1 MSPDGKLLAT
11 GCSDG
16 TIKTWNVADG
26 TVVHQLVNPGLK
38 PRAAPLPSHPGR
50 VYGVRFTPDGKH
62 LVGAGGAPGGKGSVA
77 VWTVSDGKLL
87 MSQEVP
93 GGTCYGLALSPD
105 GKKITALGMGEVR
118 FGGDEVNRSYVIKM
132 PEIK

>member
-1 MSPDGKLLAT
+1 MVRWCAE
-11 GCSDG
+11 
-16 TIKTWNVADG
+16 
-26 TVVHQLVNPGLK
+26 LVNPGLK

-62 LVGAGGAPGGKGSVA
+62 LVSAGGAPGGKGSVA

-105 GKKITALGMGEVR
+105 GKE
-118 FGGDEVNRSYVIKM
+118 NRARHGRGARSAATR
-132 PEIK
+132 